1 MGGLRFDSRRIEK
14 EGGKVKVTQ
23 TFIVKIYSDGNNKY
37 DILEAIRTMKREN
50 NNLEMEIKD
59 ITDLMDM
66 FIRGE
71 K

>member
-1 MGGLRFDSRRIEK
+1 M
-14 EGGKVKVTQ
+14 TQ